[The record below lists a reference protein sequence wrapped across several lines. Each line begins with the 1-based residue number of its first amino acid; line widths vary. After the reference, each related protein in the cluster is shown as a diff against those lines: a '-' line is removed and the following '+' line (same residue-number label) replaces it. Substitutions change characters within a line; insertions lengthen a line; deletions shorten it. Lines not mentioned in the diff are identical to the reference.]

1 MSDHVPS
8 VPSVPSAPPVPPT
21 AATSRTLADAVD
33 AWQRAGQPAGGV
45 EHLRSLAAAC
55 AAAPREKGAPAS
67 AAERHALAAIELYRA
82 TIGGEAAPWSR
93 VTSRVRDV
101 ELADGSHHLEV
112 ATPEDGERLEFL
124 GPFLADK
131 ALGACPYHDL
141 DAIGDADLR
150 IWLTVAAYAHSPS
163 DELIAFVDMALQTIR
178 RETWVPA
185 ARAIAQLA
193 SRDATCRELLQRY
206 WSAHYPAELPKKWG
220 ALLGSPPTGGKSK
233 AENAEKVQPLGGRHM
248 RRHMI
253 ATMCAWKA
261 ADASAPFDV
270 AHFVEMALP
279 KDSADAS
286 ATLIAYGHL
295 LDGAATR
302 ELAIPHLARRAQE
315 APREEQVDTALR
327 RIAEQL
333 YAMPETIAGAH
344 AALTA
349 VLDRLIQA
357 NWRAEIDGIG
367 LKSFDLLVSS
377 ARTLRWL
384 AVAGPAGNGLPR
396 WPDHLERAIAGTT
409 GLERE
414 WALLVTQG
422 QLPGWADDFAELS
435 VGLLAKLFDPNWMD
449 TVTSERRALTMAMAL
464 EVFEHGD
471 VRELPW
477 VRLVARAGRTA
488 SLVDWTKGRVAD
500 AARTDLARYLQD
512 WLETRGHQGSP
523 SAVLL
528 RDVPLDA
535 ATVRRLA
542 GMNGF
547 VANQVAVQVDRL
559 LRLEPHHAARVH
571 LLWQLLAA
579 NPSAELLEKL
589 KECLRA
595 GSPYRELVVWM
606 AEFSQAREQLRDAA
620 TARTD
625 GDVQLRS
632 AYCGLHL
639 TGLLAPADVKRLGDL
654 QSCLRQSAAVLELGP
669 FAQRGGAARL
679 EFRKEWGAGLV
690 QTCVA
695 VDGWLDVLR
704 GTDKEHVRIAVIARS
719 LGEQLDLAVA
729 ALPAPTDRALQDL
742 AVQLQTLE
750 KNCAEWPESALVGL
764 WLPSARRAWQSLADK
779 LDASREAQTQLEPL
793 LASADETA
801 LASAFPADRT
811 QLLPGDDAKRLHRF
825 WLDRLEFRRAAA
837 MRRQLAG
844 QVQLPSW
851 YAYFAPMF
859 AGILSGPLLMLDV
872 GGNWNEL
879 LGAPGGQVTVHLWV
893 TSAVALSAAF
903 LLMTSMIA
911 QRLGPTGSRG
921 AQDRP
926 RWWAVASRTLP
937 SFGGAVVLAVVAVGL
952 VLTSLEGTSIRGQA
966 NAPYPFVPQVALW
979 ASLSLFLG
987 IFIGLVAQGRSAA
1000 GEGKD

>member
-1 MSDHVPS
+1 
-8 VPSVPSAPPVPPT
+8 
-21 AATSRTLADAVD
+21 
-33 AWQRAGQPAGGV
+33 
-45 EHLRSLAAAC
+45 
-55 AAAPREKGAPAS
+55 
-67 AAERHALAAIELYRA
+67 LAAIELYRA

-101 ELADGSHHLEV
+101 TLADGSGHVGL
-112 ATPEDGERLEFL
+112 ATPEDGERLLFF

-150 IWLTVAAYAHSPS
+150 IWLAVAAYAHAPSP
-163 DELIAFVDMALQTIR
+163 EMIAFVDMALQTIR

-193 SRDATCRELLQRY
+193 SRDATCRDLLQRY
-206 WSAHYPAELPKKWG
+206 WLAHYPAELPNKWG
-220 ALLGSPPTGGKSK
+220 ALLGLPSTGGKGQAEK
-233 AENAEKVQPLGGRHM
+233 AEPLGGRHM

-270 AHFVEMALP
+270 AHFVQMALP
-279 KDSADAS
+279 KDTADAS
-286 ATLIAYGHL
+286 ATLIAFGCL
-295 LDGAATR
+295 LDGAETR
-302 ELAIPHLARRAQE
+302 ELAIPHLARRARE
-315 APREEQVDTALR
+315 APRDEQVDTALR

-333 YAMPETIAGAH
+333 YSMPETTAGAH
-344 AALTA
+344 AALTD

-357 NWRAEIDGIG
+357 NWRAEIDRIG
-367 LKSFDLLVSS
+367 VKSFDLLVSS

-384 AVAGPAGNGLPR
+384 AVAGSAGNGLAR

-422 QLPGWADDFAELS
+422 QLPGWAEDFAELI

-449 TVTSERRALTMAMAL
+449 TVTSERRALTMAMTL
-464 EVFEHGD
+464 EAFEHGD
-471 VRELPW
+471 VCELPW

-488 SLVDWTKGRVAD
+488 SLADWTKGRVAD
-500 AARTDLARYLQD
+500 AARTDLARYLQA

-639 TGLLAPADVKRLGDL
+639 TGLLAPADLKRLGDL
-654 QSCLRQSAAVLELGP
+654 QSCLRQSADVVELGP
-669 FAQRGGAARL
+669 LAQRGGAPRP
-679 EFRKEWGAGLV
+679 EFRQEWGAGLV
-690 QTCVA
+690 QTCAA

-704 GTDKEHVRIAVIARS
+704 GTDKEHVRIAVIAGS

-742 AVQLQTLE
+742 ALQLQTLE

-779 LDASREAQTQLEPL
+779 LDASREAQIQLEPL

-801 LASAFPADRT
+801 LASAFPAGRT
-811 QLLPGDDAKRLHRF
+811 QLLPGDDARRLHRF
-825 WLDRLEFRRAAA
+825 WLDRLELRRATA

-893 TSAVALSAAF
+893 TSAVALAAAF

-911 QRLGPTGSRG
+911 QRLGPTGSRS

-937 SFGGAVVLAVVAVGL
+937 SFGGAVLLAIVAAGL
-952 VLTSLEGTSIRGQA
+952 ILASLEGTSIRGQA

-979 ASLSLFLG
+979 ASMSLFLG

>member
-1 MSDHVPS
+1 MSDQV
-8 VPSVPSAPPVPPT
+8 PPVPPV
-21 AATSRTLADAVD
+21 AATSRTLADALE
-33 AWQRAGQPAGGV
+33 AWQRAGQPADGV
-45 EHLRSLAAAC
+45 QHLRALAAAC
-55 AAAPREKGAPAS
+55 AGMPKEKGGPVS
-67 AAERHALAAIELYRA
+67 PAERHALAAIELYRV
-82 TIGGEAAPWSR
+82 TSGGEAAPWSR

-101 ELADGSHHLEV
+101 ELADGSRHMEL
-112 ATPEDGERLEFL
+112 TSPQDGERLEFL

-131 ALGACPYHDL
+131 ALGATAYHDL

-150 IWLTVAAYAHSPS
+150 IWLAVAAYAHAPSP
-163 DELIAFVDMALQTIR
+163 EMIAFVDMALQTIR

-193 SRDATCRELLQRY
+193 SRDATCRDRLQRY
-206 WSAHYPAELPKKWG
+206 WLAHYPAELPSKWG
-220 ALLGSPPTGGKSK
+220 ALLGLPSKGGKGQ
-233 AENAEKVQPLGGRHM
+233 AEKDEMAEPLGGRHM

-270 AHFVEMALP
+270 AHFVQMALP

-286 ATLIAYGHL
+286 ATLIAYRHL

-333 YAMPETIAGAH
+333 YALPETTAGAH

-357 NWRAEIDGIG
+357 NWRAEIDKIG
-367 LKSFDLLVSS
+367 LKAFDLLVSTS
-377 ARTLRWL
+377 RTLRWL
-384 AVAGPAGNGLPR
+384 AVAGPAGTGLPR
-396 WPDHLERAIAGTT
+396 WPNHLERAIAGTT
-409 GLERE
+409 SLERE
-414 WALLVTQG
+414 WALLVTQK

-435 VGLLAKLFDPNWMD
+435 VGLLAKLFDPNWID
-449 TVTSERRALTMAMAL
+449 TVTSERRALTLAMAL
-464 EVFEHGD
+464 EAFEHAD

-477 VRLVARAGRTA
+477 ARLVARAGRTA
-488 SLVDWTKGRVAD
+488 ALTEWTTGRVAD
-500 AARTDLARYLQD
+500 AARTDLARYLQA

-547 VANQVAVQVDRL
+547 VANQVAVQVDRQ

-579 NPSAELLEKL
+579 NPSAELFEKL

-595 GSPYRELVVWM
+595 GSPYRELVAWM
-606 AEFSQAREQLRDAA
+606 AEFSQAKAQLQVEAG

-625 GDVQLRS
+625 GDAQLRS
-632 AYCGLHL
+632 VYCELKL
-639 TGLLAPADVKRLGDL
+639 AGLLAPADVKLLGDL
-654 QSCLRQSAAVLELGP
+654 QACLRQPSEVVDLGP
-669 FAQRGGAARL
+669 LAEKGPAGRL
-679 EFRKEWGAGLV
+679 EFRQGWADGLV
-690 QTCVA
+690 QTCAA
-695 VDGWLDVLR
+695 VDNWLDVLR
-704 GTDKEHVRIAVIARS
+704 GKDKGDARIAGIAES
-719 LGEQLDLAVA
+719 LREQLRLAIA

-742 AVQLQTLE
+742 ALQLQSLE
-750 KNCAEWPESALVGL
+750 KRCAEWPEGALVGL
-764 WLPSARRAWQSLADK
+764 WLPSAKLAQQELTAK
-779 LDASREAQTQLEPL
+779 VEKSREARAQLEPL

-801 LASAFPADRT
+801 LASAFPADRI

-837 MRRQLAG
+837 IRLQLAG

-893 TSAVALSAAF
+893 TSAVALGAAF

-937 SFGGAVVLAVVAVGL
+937 SFGGAVVLAVVAVAL